1 MAKKEE
7 VVEEQ
12 KIELQLNDLFSA
24 VNIIDTLAKRGL
36 VEGAEM
42 EAVGGVRNRIEAFA
56 KANLPKGEVDA
67 TEQ

>member
-36 VEGAEM
+36 VEGKEM
-42 EAVGGVRNRIEAFA
+42 ESVGGVRNRLLAFA
-56 KANLPKGEVDA
+56 QANLPKEEDSA
-67 TEQ
+67 SE